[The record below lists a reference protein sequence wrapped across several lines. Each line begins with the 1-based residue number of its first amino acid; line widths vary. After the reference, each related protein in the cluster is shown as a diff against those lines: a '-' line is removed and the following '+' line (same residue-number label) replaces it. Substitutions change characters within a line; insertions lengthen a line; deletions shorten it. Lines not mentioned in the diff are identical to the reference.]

1 MRARFPAMVPRRLP
15 PSSASCWT
23 RRVRGAVRGVER
35 VLAAWQARPPAAR
48 PLVLMDF
55 DGTLAEFD
63 LDPAAVTL
71 TPARQILLQ
80 TLSRRADLSSG
91 LVSGRRIS
99 DLRERVPAAPSM
111 FVAGLHGLEIEGPGL
126 KFSHKAIALAAPG
139 ISLLAKDLR
148 RAVKPLPGVFVEDK
162 TYSIVLHVRGASKA
176 DRLHAI
182 TRFNAL
188 SEPLLNE
195 GTVRL
200 QPGDNVLE
208 LLPNVDWAKG
218 DAVRAIIRHVE
229 TDTRE
234 SVWPVYIGD
243 DATDEDAFEEI
254 GTNGLTIA
262 VGKRPAGAAFQVADP
277 TAVECFL
284 KGILATE

>member
-1 MRARFPAMVPRRLP
+1 MRG
-15 PSSASCWT
+15 S
-23 RRVRGAVRGVER
+23 VRGVER
-35 VLAAWQARPPAAR
+35 VVAAWQARPHAAR
-48 PLVLMDF
+48 PLVLLDF

-63 LDPAAVTL
+63 LDPAAVLL

-80 TLSRRADLSSG
+80 TLGRRADLSAG

-99 DLRERVPAAPSM
+99 DLRERVPSGTSL
-111 FVAGLHGLEIEGPGL
+111 FLAGLHGLEIEGPGL
-126 KFSHKAIALAAPG
+126 KFAHKAVALAAPG
-139 ISLLAKDLR
+139 ISYLAKDLR

-176 DRLHAI
+176 DRQHAI

-188 SEPLLNE
+188 SEPLLAE

-200 QPGDNVLE
+200 QPGDHVLE

-229 TDTRE
+229 TETKE
-234 SVWPVYIGD
+234 TVWPVYIGD

-254 GTNGLTIA
+254 GTNGLTVA
-262 VGKRPAGAAFQVADP
+262 VGKRPAGASFQIDDP
-277 TAVECFL
+277 AAVECLL
-284 KGILATE
+284 KAMLVTE

>member
-1 MRARFPAMVPRRLP
+1 MRG
-15 PSSASCWT
+15 S
-23 RRVRGAVRGVER
+23 VRGVER
-35 VLAAWQARPPAAR
+35 VVAAWQARPHDAR
-48 PLVLMDF
+48 PLVLLDF
-55 DGTLAEFD
+55 DGTLAEFE

-71 TPARQILLQ
+71 PPSRQILVQ
-80 TLSRRADLSSG
+80 TLGRRADLSAG
-91 LVSGRRIS
+91 LVSGRRIA
-99 DLRERVPAAPSM
+99 DLRERVPSATSL
-111 FVAGLHGLEIEGPGL
+111 FLAGLHGLEIEGPGL
-126 KFSHKAIALAAPG
+126 KFAHKAVALAAPG
-139 ISLLAKDLR
+139 ISYLAKDLR

-176 DRLHAI
+176 DRQHAI

-188 SEPLLNE
+188 SEPLLAE

-229 TDTRE
+229 TDTKE
-234 SVWPVYIGD
+234 TVWPVYIGD

-254 GTNGLTIA
+254 GTNGLTVA
-262 VGKRPAGAAFQVADP
+262 VGKRPSGASFQIDDP
-277 TAVECFL
+277 AAVECLL
-284 KGILATE
+284 KSMLVTE

>member
-1 MRARFPAMVPRRLP
+1 MRG
-15 PSSASCWT
+15 C
-23 RRVRGAVRGVER
+23 VRGVER
-35 VLAAWQARPPAAR
+35 VTAAWQGRPHDARPI
-48 PLVLMDF
+48 VLMDF
-55 DGTLAEFD
+55 DGTLTEFGI
-63 LDPAAVTL
+63 DPASVTL

-80 TLSRRADLSSG
+80 TLGRRADLSAG
-91 LVSGRRIS
+91 LVSGRRIG

-111 FVAGLHGLEIEGPGL
+111 FFAGLHGLEIEGPGL

-139 ISLLAKDLR
+139 LSLLAKDLR

-162 TYSIVLHVRGASKA
+162 TYSIALHVRAASKA
-176 DRLHAI
+176 DRLHAT

-188 SEPLLNE
+188 SEPLLSE

-200 QPGDNVLE
+200 QPGDNVFE

-229 TDTRE
+229 TDMKQ

-254 GTNGLTIA
+254 GVNGLTIA
-262 VGKRPAGAAFQVADP
+262 VGKRPAGASFQIADP
-277 TAVECFL
+277 AAVECFL
-284 KGILATE
+284 RAILATE